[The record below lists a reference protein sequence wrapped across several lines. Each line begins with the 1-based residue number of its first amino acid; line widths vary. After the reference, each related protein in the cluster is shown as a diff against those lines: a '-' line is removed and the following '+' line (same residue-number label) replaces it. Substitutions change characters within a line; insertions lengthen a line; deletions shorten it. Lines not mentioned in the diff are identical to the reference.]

1 MVMSGIYSRKLK
13 SRALDALRIAENIDN
28 HDIAMFLIEQA
39 TQLYVKAAYFE
50 LFGVKVRGH
59 GIRELL
65 GLLAKD
71 LEAQGYSELARE
83 LRDFVADNRDVLI
96 MLEEAY
102 VESRYGES
110 SYDINDVS
118 TVLRV
123 VKSLIML
130 LDGLVNRVKL
140 G

>member
-65 GLLAKD
+65 DLLAKD